1 MPIED
6 TTTHTNIPTLTSEGL
21 GYYSIREGGGFE
33 RSSAA
38 QKMVITSCQLTLTLQ
53 LGVQTIGWQA
63 QACVLSASGKWQA
76 LTEKEVATCSH
87 YVVKVPTSERAFPS
101 LAQRPLVEVAVH

>member
-21 GYYSIREGGGFE
+21 GYYSVREGGGFE
-33 RSSAA
+33 RSFAA
-38 QKMVITSCQLTLTLQ
+38 QKMVISFCQLALTLQ
-53 LGVQTIGWQA
+53 LGVQTIGWQV
-63 QACVLSASGKWQA
+63 QACVLSASSKWQA
-76 LTEKEVATCSH
+76 LTEREVATCSH